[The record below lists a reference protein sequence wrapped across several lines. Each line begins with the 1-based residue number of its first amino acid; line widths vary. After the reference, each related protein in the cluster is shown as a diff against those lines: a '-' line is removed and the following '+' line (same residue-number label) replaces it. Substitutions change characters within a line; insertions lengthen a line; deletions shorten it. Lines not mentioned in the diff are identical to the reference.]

1 MSSGSEWPS
10 SAMCSG
16 GLQTPMPQS
25 LCTWSNQVPPCFP
38 MAIQLHGPALCSPGS
53 LLPGAP
59 FCCYSEKNTS
69 LELSP
74 PLRLRVLHPHVVD
87 LPLSQRLGPLLL
99 PQPPHCHWPEW
110 IRRSGVVE
118 TVSSCGNPGE
128 MTCECQVQK
137 RGNILASGELEAN
150 GLIQCPLPCR
160 PSPEEWWAVCPGA
173 GRAPVC
179 DAARGQVPGAG
190 DRQP

>member
-1 MSSGSEWPS
+1 MAANGHPVQCVLEDCRPP
-10 SAMCSG
+10 CH
-16 GLQTPMPQS
+16 S

-38 MAIQLHGPALCSPGS
+38 MAIQLQGPALCSRGS

-74 PLRLRVLHPHVVD
+74 PLHLRVLHPHVVD
-87 LPLSQRLGPLLL
+87 LPLGSASGAPPVFPAPILPLARVD
-99 PQPPHCHWPEW
+99 PKVRC
-110 IRRSGVVE
+110 
-118 TVSSCGNPGE
+118 CGNSVLLRNPGK
-128 MTCECQVQK
+128 MTCGCQVQK
-137 RGNILASGELEAN
+137 RGNVLASGELEAN

-160 PSPEEWWAVCPGA
+160 PSPEERWAVCPGA
-173 GRAPVC
+173 GRAPLC